1 MAIRG
6 FNYLFLQHFVH
17 LFINFLYCIRCKRIF
32 RALCLMGFSIGLELI
47 LCLTTEVRSKS
58 MFRGSKQVLILKQEF
73 FSLHSLCMRQIF
85 FMVEEFEILLQL
97 FLADFLRSNRRLC
110 QQSHLVYLLGKV
122 CSIYQTYRLRLTAFN
137 QCPTYDSTSLL
148 NKFLFFS
155 TTCI

>member
-1 MAIRG
+1 M
-6 FNYLFLQHFVH
+6 LQLNGYKRVQLHFVHFVH

-85 FMVEEFEILLQL
+85 FMVEEFEMFTTALSGGFSSKQPSSLPAKSPCIFTRQGLQHL
-97 FLADFLRSNRRLC
+97 SDVQAP
-110 QQSHLVYLLGKV
+110 SHCL
-122 CSIYQTYRLRLTAFN
+122 
-137 QCPTYDSTSLL
+137 
-148 NKFLFFS
+148 
-155 TTCI
+155 